1 MSLDYQYDDLKKIN
15 ESTLLLTFSIRSILT
30 FDVKFKFFELNFF
43 NWKVLHYI
51 IGWCFANKDTFSEIV
66 FSCFKVS
73 NHMEQ
78 LCQWLG
84 NLLSNSTPT
93 CKPNSTSVDWSR
105 SWLCFPAEEE
115 EGRRKSNPHLAFNR
129 GNGPICLDFGDCLLG
144 VWRVFGNCLEG
155 VWQVSVGCLIGVLRV
170 SGRCLEG
177 VLRMSGGYLWD
188 VRIVIW

>member
-30 FDVKFKFFELNFF
+30 FGVKFKFFELNFF

-51 IGWCFANKDTFSEIV
+51 IGWCFAN
-66 FSCFKVS
+66 KVS

-105 SWLCFPAEEE
+105 SWLCFPKEE
-115 EGRRKSNPHLAFNR
+115 EGKKKKKKNNPHLASNR
-129 GNGPICLDFGDCLLG
+129 RNDPTCLNFGDCLVG
-144 VWRVFGNCLEG
+144 VWRVSGNCLEG
-155 VWQVSVGCLIGVLRV
+155 VWRV
-170 SGRCLEG
+170 SGRCLKG
-177 VLRMSGGYLWD
+177 V
-188 VRIVIW
+188 